1 MIIALKITYNDYFD
15 LQALYEFEEICDED
29 G

>member
-1 MIIALKITYNDYFD
+1 MIIAFKITCNDYFD
-15 LQALYEFEEICDED
+15 LQSLYEFEEICDEE